1 MTTVRQ
7 IMISDPVTCREDET
21 LSDAARR
28 MWDYDV
34 GSLPVTDAQGRAI
47 GMITDR
53 DIAMAAYTQ
62 GKALDQVP
70 TRAAMSQQLYAAHP
84 KSSVREIEDAMMRHR
99 VRRIPVIDDSGRVV
113 GIVSLNDLAR
123 HATAGAKAT
132 VTPEELTTVMR
143 AVCEPRQASTQW
155 AAAQ

>member
-1 MTTVRQ
+1 MTTAHQ
-7 IMISDPVTCREDET
+7 IMVSDPVTCREDET
-21 LSDAARR
+21 LSDAAKR

-62 GKALDQVP
+62 GRPLSEVP
-70 TRAAMSQQLYAAHP
+70 ARTAMSQHLYATHP
-84 KSSVREIEDAMMRHR
+84 KSSLREVEDAMKRHR
-99 VRRIPVIDDSGRVV
+99 VRRIPVIDERGRVV
-113 GIVSLNDLAR
+113 GIVTLADLAR
-123 HATAGAKAT
+123 HATASPNAA
-132 VTPEELTTVMR
+132 VPPEDLANVMR
-143 AVCEPRQASTQW
+143 SICQPRAPSSQW